1 MSLLG
6 TPLIVSL
13 AVVALASPAG
23 VLLLWSRVRGP
34 RIARIATR
42 VGLVLVAQ
50 LTALAFGLVA
60 LNDYG
65 QFFTSW
71 SELFGT
77 GPAASVISQQHFGAL
92 PSRPSAVARVL
103 HARAPG
109 ASHVAITSAELPRE
123 VTPTSW
129 SGQSEW
135 PTRGALVRL
144 NISGPT
150 TGLVEHA
157 MVYLPPAYFG
167 GVRAMPMVEVMTG
180 YPGSTLLLV
189 DRLHYPSYL
198 LAAMNAGT
206 QPMVLVLLRPSVTY
220 PRDTECT
227 NVPHGPQAFS
237 FFASDVPSV
246 VASTFG
252 LKPTS
257 FGALGDSTGAMCAV
271 KLAVSD
277 PQRFTAA
284 VSLSGYFR
292 AIRDITTG
300 DLYGGSA
307 EVRNLNDIM
316 WRLRHLPLPPVSVL
330 IATSLTEHGAD
341 GYKSAQKLLA
351 LVRAPMSADEI
362 VLSHGGH
369 NFETWT
375 QEIPPALRWLGSRL
389 R

>member
-6 TPLIVSL
+6 TPLVVVLVVL
-13 AVVALASPAG
+13 ALVAPAG
-23 VLLLWSRVRGP
+23 VLFGWSHARGP
-34 RIARIATR
+34 RVVRAMTR
-42 VGLVLVAQ
+42 VAMVLVAQ
-50 LTALAFGLVA
+50 MAAVALGFVA

-77 GPAASVISQQHFGAL
+77 GSAAHVVSQQHYGAPPATQQL
-92 PSRPSAVARVL
+92 HTL
-103 HARAPG
+103 HARTPAFT
-109 ASHVAITSAELPRE
+109 HVAMTGTDTWPSGVR
-123 VTPTSW
+123 PTRW
-129 SGQSEW
+129 STRAQWS
-135 PTRGALVRL
+135 TRGALLTMAVT
-144 NISGPT
+144 GPT
-150 TGLVEHA
+150 TGLTEQA
-157 MVYLPPAYFG
+157 MVYLPPSYFAG
-167 GVRAMPMVEVMTG
+167 DRAMPLVEVMTG

-206 QPMVLVLLRPSVTY
+206 RPMALVLLRPSVTY

-227 NVPHGPQAFS
+227 NVPHGPQAFT
-237 FFASDVPSV
+237 FFANDVPSV
-246 VASTFG
+246 VASAFA

-257 FGALGDSTGAMCAV
+257 YGAIGDSTGAMCAV
-271 KLAVSD
+271 KLAVTD

-284 VSLSGYFR
+284 VSLSGYFH
-292 AIRDITTG
+292 AVRDITTG
-300 DLYGGSA
+300 DLYGGSTQ
-307 EVRNLNDIM
+307 VRNLNDIM
-316 WRLRHLPLPPVSVL
+316 WRLQHLPLPAVSVL
-330 IATSLTEHGAD
+330 VATSLTEHGAD

-375 QEIPPALRWLGSRL
+375 QEIPPALRWLGTRL
-389 R
+389 S

>member
-1 MSLLG
+1 MGLLG
-6 TPLIVSL
+6 TPLLVVLIVIAL
-13 AVVALASPAG
+13 AAPVGVVVA
-23 VLLLWSRVRGP
+23 WSRVRGP
-34 RIARIATR
+34 RPVRIASR
-42 VGLVLVAQ
+42 LAMVLTAQ
-50 LTALAFGLVA
+50 LAALAVGLVA

-77 GPAASVISQQHFGAL
+77 GPAASVVSQQHFGAV
-92 PSRPSAVARVL
+92 PPPAPVGARVL

-109 ASHVAITSAELPRE
+109 AARVAVTSATLPNGAR
-123 VTPTSW
+123 PTSW
-129 SGQSEW
+129 SSRSEW
-135 PTRGALVRL
+135 PTRGALVQM
-144 NISGPT
+144 NVSGPT
-150 TGLVEHA
+150 TGLVEPG
-157 MVYLPPAYFG
+157 MVYLPPAYFTG
-167 GVRAMPMVEVMTG
+167 DRAMPLVEVMTG

-189 DRLHYPSYL
+189 DRMHYPSYL
-198 LAAMNAGT
+198 LSAMKAGT
-206 QPMVLVLLRPSVTY
+206 QPMALVLLRPSVTY

-227 NVPHGPQAFS
+227 DVPHGPQAFS
-237 FFASDVPSV
+237 YFANDVPSV

-257 FGALGDSTGAMCAV
+257 YGAIGDSTGAMCAV
-271 KLAVSD
+271 KLAVVD

-284 VSLSGYFR
+284 VSLSGYFH

-300 DLYGGSA
+300 NLYGGSTQ
-307 EVRNLNDIM
+307 VRNLNDIM

-330 IATSLTEHGAD
+330 VATSLTEHGSD
-341 GYKSAQKLLA
+341 GYKSAEKLLA

-362 VLSHGGH
+362 VLNRGGH

-375 QEIPPALRWLGSRL
+375 QEIPPALRWLSTRL